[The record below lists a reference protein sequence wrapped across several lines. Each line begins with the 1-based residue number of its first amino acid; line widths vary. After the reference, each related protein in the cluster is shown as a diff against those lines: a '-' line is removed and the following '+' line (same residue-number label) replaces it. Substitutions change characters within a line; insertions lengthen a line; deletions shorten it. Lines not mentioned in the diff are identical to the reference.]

1 MTHEQRQWL
10 LEHPPYEPVGRAAG
24 GVVFIGV
31 EHLLPNGS
39 LASAP
44 TNTPLIAV
52 EQIWEGAP
60 FEPITV
66 GIKTRVAR

>member
-24 GVVFIGV
+24 GVVFIGI

-39 LASAP
+39 LASNP
-44 TNTPLIAV
+44 TNAQLLAV
-52 EQIWEGAP
+52 EQIWEGT
-60 FEPITV
+60 FEAITV
-66 GIKTRVAR
+66 GIKTRVSR